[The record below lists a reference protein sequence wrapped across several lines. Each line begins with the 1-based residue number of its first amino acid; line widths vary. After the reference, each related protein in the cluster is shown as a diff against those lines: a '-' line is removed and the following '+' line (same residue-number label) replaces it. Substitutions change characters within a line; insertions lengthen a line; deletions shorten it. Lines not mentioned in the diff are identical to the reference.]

1 MKKRRY
7 VPGWQLKQKLEDKVT
22 REKADKALDEYYER
36 QRILDKI
43 QEAEEEQKKIEEQQ
57 KKLKYVKE
65 AQQNDTVQTNTPDTA
80 QTALQDSVQ
89 PIKNVQQPIV
99 NQQPVVEQYGRAY
112 NTESAQ
118 DYLNRTKDETLFSDQ
133 FIRTPLDPD
142 YADWSARQ
150 AIRAAENS
158 YMANDLSSKAAT
170 ASMKLQESIYLDQ
183 LNGKESVPE
192 RMQRRIREHTL
203 FSTVDQKKGLTAK
216 EQAEIVQFRAFNDPM
231 WGAKYLNEI
240 SGKQQAQ
247 EDVDTEEAAAVQRPD
262 NYTGQARGIKGLSGV
277 NATLAIQTKLQ
288 SLANSLWAKSFLSDF
303 ILKTNDSQMKTSIG
317 QIQRSKEFV
326 DLSSN
331 TMENVDRIEQLAN
344 NIRNL
349 RRLDDEAGS
358 NGIQSLSPEKQHIY
372 AQLLDENRQIR
383 SELDKTDWWKN
394 ANNLASWAPTKL
406 GYISGIIDKVID
418 DDIGGIRNGL
428 YGLDDKL
435 DELKTY
441 LQQNKQDDA
450 WLEGITNTTG
460 KIKRQLTDFNANN
473 AYKQDRWR
481 EQALTDLQDIVEWKE
496 GNNWLGMHASV
507 DPYYKAQETLL
518 EKSGFKWNDPV
529 KMAQFGWSG
538 VAGGSNSSW
547 WKSIISIGSKVG
559 GAIGGAMTTGGTSAV
574 IQGTAI
580 AASFE
585 ADKSAG
591 SDENNIESED
601 RTGQRLRNKLIAD
614 KKYDQFI
621 KEGAQQLGY
630 KKVNK
635 DAIWRH
641 TETVV
646 QDALK
651 QYKDKQDS
659 EAFILDAFL
668 AGMWHSAD
676 PEITKMHADAVIGT
690 NNQFYN
696 NQPVNTADAAIG
708 SIVDIANLNAVKY
721 LARCAKIVKTDQALR
736 LGRFAQRFGK
746 AHPDAALRYYGFK
759 EGIHNVGV
767 KLAESKIAKMT
778 EAGIIKGLNAA
789 EKAPIGA
796 IIGSTLGV
804 DAGLELTDG
813 SIAGGVLGGVAGG
826 VLGIKASGYLGK
838 GLKFIGVEDKIANLY
853 QKTRAFAT
861 SVPSAW
867 LKAASVG
874 KTGAK
879 IGGRVTLDTASEM
892 EQEGVQAQNARGDE
906 NYDVQYNRPL
916 ALRIFNDMM
925 LGARSA
931 YIWANQN
938 DPEMQGEAD
947 VWSQMNATPLLTL
960 LGPGI
965 VQVGVQ
971 LRNGV
976 HDYEMIQAIQNNI
989 DAERR
994 GNVAEL
1000 EQGRSYAKYVT
1011 SEQKEVMHK
1020 KFDAFRKI
1028 AGAHKDA
1035 KEKLGDSL
1043 MDGDEHY
1050 IPSELIDE
1058 QEKDYEDIYELANS
1072 VKMRVIGAR
1081 ANTKPGTDKYAKL
1094 VSYENFASKRQAQKL
1109 DKLQEI
1115 DERNAK
1121 LLGEDALPEIQSE
1134 YSRQAFSE
1142 ESFGEEL
1149 PTGETISAEQQSKQ
1163 RLSDITNTN
1172 TPGNLI
1178 TAYNRAKMLMQTLAL
1193 YRIVQDY
1200 STLKDITGREDTFL
1214 NRSKAKLNELK
1225 KLLKQQGIDI
1235 QTDEDI
1241 LTALN
1246 MSDEGM
1252 ALRQML
1258 ERSNQ
1263 LDEES
1268 EALSWTE
1275 LLDSYSDM
1283 LRDRELAE
1291 YDFILADQQ
1300 LKEFHRNP
1308 EKILYMWDRRRKA
1321 DRTLEGILEEEY
1333 VNTIRSYERA
1343 AAREV
1348 KDGDTY
1354 LGRDGQWYKVKQK
1367 GDDYVKYRYY
1377 PYRRSKNVDNTPLQ
1391 FDPVEYDEYWTE
1403 QENKIVE
1410 REKAKKATENIQ
1422 TGNVKQDPNQ
1432 VIEHG
1437 IPPIEPPTNP
1447 EEDGSQSFLPGQY
1460 VEITDPTTGDKTTG
1474 IVRGVNPD
1482 DNTVEVETPGGEPVI
1497 VPNNSNILSVLN
1509 SPISVRKYPSGTI
1522 LTGRNGKKYTIASSK
1537 LVSINEDT
1545 MEGQYQ
1551 YDVIDID
1558 TNGVTQMSEQDI
1570 DDMINTAPAE
1580 ESFEES
1586 KEQKDVRALIEEKIQ
1601 RDKKVLGG
1609 RKPTPHDYFIKVK
1622 NKIQRFLRV
1631 HSILDPL
1638 FDEDR
1643 NTKEDRL
1650 QLEQEL
1656 RRLYNEDKKEYVKKV
1671 KQLQEEYNKQLL
1683 DKFGESSYEYKF
1695 YKIDLSLYLS
1705 GPRLYDQENPA
1716 IISTII
1722 TDVVTNPALVVGTHI
1737 DKIARL
1743 FFARKNPQNE
1753 PEYCMSDEVF
1763 NSVID
1768 QLKNLDQRFKQLK
1781 WSVYTEELT
1790 WYGQMSN
1797 GIGFAGTTDLIA
1809 VDQQGR
1815 IHVLDFK
1822 TTANATRFDIKY
1834 QKRGVIRDIEGTI
1847 IEDHGWITVADKS
1860 EIQPEDEW
1868 RITSSFLEE
1877 TATKDYGQTV
1887 GNRTYAAQ
1895 YARQL
1900 AAYRYLIQQELGP
1913 VASLEII
1920 PFYVGYKTDANGRLA
1935 DIHEVYMYDP
1945 INLSDVEEIKQ
1956 ELQDVD
1962 DFLNDKSED
1971 WNEAFQAAKR
1981 AVNSRI
1987 EYIRSLIS
1995 DSHLSDEL
2003 RIKLDDHITGLF
2015 WELGQYEK
2023 AVNDKTKTTDSVF
2036 MQQLA
2041 DNVETEFQKA
2051 GVTIEQANKQIS
2063 DAEAAEEAERNKNK
2077 GKGSESES
2085 GPIAAGAGS
2094 GGRSWLFD
2102 PLEKVVDSARR
2113 FWNQFNNLHS
2123 WSDFVVY
2130 MPGYMQAII
2139 QRDFIT
2145 NSKFVITRDDKN
2157 NFDLFKVTI
2166 TYRGHTFDPITIR
2179 LGNDAELDEDKNKDI
2194 QADDSLYSLMGRNF
2208 LKQFYQLRSVMKP
2221 GDTIIATNSSIERTN
2236 GKLVYGED
2244 IAKDALNYSLGLKDN
2259 FIKYIEH
2266 RNLPKSIIDKVK
2278 ACSTVEEMVSILSQ
2292 ETNLQDTAFFD
2303 QDDPRYGHML
2313 DGERSIIGVVDERGN
2328 IVEITT
2334 GTRMPLLSPAEDLDG
2349 NLKNPKVRQY
2359 VKPGNNT
2366 ETIPAGVVMFLYR
2379 FKNEEDAETQ
2389 PERIIP
2395 IALKGMKLGEKK
2407 NGVVEPSK
2415 IAKYVVAILKS
2426 MASGK
2431 KPHSELEV
2439 QAINK
2444 DGSKKFVKINGYD
2457 HLKALNIITRF
2468 GQQAWYAGH
2477 EFIFDFARDESSAER
2492 ELLYG
2497 HTVITI
2503 TDMRA
2508 EPREVNG
2515 MLHRDTIN
2523 LNLGDEADIQALYEI
2538 LSELEMHINQF
2549 GEAKFKLNTQEAK
2562 GPFGDIM
2569 GFFAQAENSD
2579 VQSVEIIPGITID
2592 REDVEKGL
2600 SGIEWAIK
2608 HGIAKTNALSVTNPL
2623 ISIHELDIDGRKPKL
2638 PEEKPEPVIGT
2649 SGPEDNGL
2657 GEETNLGND
2666 NDAGEQH
2673 AQTGTG
2679 ESSEPE
2685 QKGGKPAPEV
2695 TDEEIRRA
2703 KSRRRRGTDYGT
2715 LAVSEEELRPMA
2727 MTTKQRNKAERN
2739 LRRLVGKL
2747 PVRWSPNAIKVL
2759 QSGAKV
2765 AGKAALAGFELYDR
2779 IPKGGEYHEA
2789 FHRIFEILMPNSIR
2803 ESLYE
2808 EYRNKYNESF
2818 KQERGRDLTDKD
2830 ISENFAELFRHFMI
2844 DRDPIKIHLNL
2855 LKTFKEIRD
2864 FIQGLRNLGSRR
2876 FAMLF
2881 LAANSG
2887 VFRFIRPNEE
2897 NVKHFMTAL
2906 DGEADM
2912 TISARVGKE
2921 RKTIKL
2927 NEFPPVGGKDLLNDA
2942 VDSIIYALCT
2952 NYSIDYLARNAS
2964 RLKTNLASIQMLYK
2978 GEEKTTHSSWF
2989 RVITGEYAN
2998 EGDQMTVDDAFTYWD
3013 MYEFSDQMKNITR
3026 RALEGMPKEDR
3037 TDDDKVEYAIL
3048 REILKTE
3055 GSLTKD
3061 QLDPRQRM
3069 LGELFSKKVW
3079 PFIEQRVNNKLHKM
3093 GLDSE
3098 LVSYDEYIKLFEDQ
3112 DGEEDDTGQP
3122 NQAGKDASD
3131 HKDEFFDHSRTDDA
3145 TAAIRFFLSSI
3156 PDEHFATQDDVD
3168 AGIVDYTTREVVDKD
3183 GTVREEPV
3191 LVKNNSSLFGFK
3203 VFLSMKAVSQKLLS
3217 VCNNVRNAEQLDEL
3231 LQDLASDDPV
3241 FYRIAKK
3248 YHAAKQNEIIKTKDG
3263 KNAIMYD
3270 GLNVDQSDYFQ
3281 HKDENGYY
3289 YTWAKDGEDTGVRM
3303 VGAVTQTD
3311 PDMESFVTQ
3320 LFNYV
3325 ACQRL
3330 DFIRVKFSQRLDEE
3344 GEPLDGQY
3352 ISEVRKTSDDYAS
3365 RIFPIQWF
3373 ERLRGGFSGIFR
3385 MTTGGKYTFTED
3397 GKKKLDHAISTIN
3410 TIYKIVRENKKIKL
3424 DGVQYDKARQDDF
3437 LKIENAYINALNDL
3451 GIDITREA
3459 FEFGLRERFGRKEP
3473 LSIQMGKFFGLADPN
3488 GVSYKKF
3495 TKMIKR
3501 LQKNATESG
3510 KNEILSLSQ
3519 RADDSGRGRFDK
3531 GQEASGTNL
3540 YSDNSV
3546 VKWFAKSVSA
3556 YNKSTKELMTNG
3568 PENTKRY
3575 LMAQS
3580 HTISDMT
3587 VDINDATS
3595 DDSEPLNTRKVKN
3608 SRILKDMQKYL
3619 YNFLER
3625 GKNWDLPIGSIII
3638 KHVLQSG
3645 GIHLTLH
3652 THGGIMVDEDLSGGV
3667 SYKKITEREDWL
3679 AKAAIL
3685 KQGGII
3691 FPTLSDKST
3700 WFYVTGVTIPGINY
3714 YNIESMSKNSLP
3726 ELGLHEGEDLSSDAA
3741 HIIFDWNRPNAQIDQ
3756 MIEYA
3761 ECEMAAIEREI
3772 NRKKK
3777 LPIIEYFN
3785 ENRKRFGGLTEIVK
3799 INEETGEP
3807 DVVLFNDYDL
3817 TPEECLALAKRE
3829 FFDLPIAEQ
3838 RKRMALTLETGFWE
3852 NVRTLEHA
3860 GVIVADGKL
3869 RQQKLDKDGNP
3880 TGETILQNRLLQ
3892 YSNVGLDSEVIKELT
3907 AKYMESVDENDKDGY
3922 ADNSHRAEAKAIVA
3936 HIWDIYMRGVI
3947 SNEEVERIYI
3957 GQPQFFKWIS
3967 GKIKDALS
3975 GKTMHCLIDR
3985 FSDQSKRLGGAG
3997 STGEKNRLDLV
4008 NTRRTYVCAEIE
4020 DVKVKSAL
4028 YDDFKRIVKISSI
4041 KQAYLDWKTQQIKN
4055 ETENYEELQ
4064 EKLNKLN
4071 DDVYKNQTSDKEEQ
4085 DKQLEAIRQE
4095 MESGGVG
4102 VAYDVA
4108 VKNAEDVADTLGLTK
4123 PADGAAFISPECAKT
4138 LLRMR
4143 GKFTSE
4149 VKKAFEYLE
4158 GEDSKSNVLR
4168 SADAYKIVTEAI
4180 IGTQKYSAYGYRIN
4194 AATDEIPV
4202 HYYDKFALFPLFKFM
4217 ATGFTADLYR
4227 KMQEGDE
4234 QGRPIDMVMMH
4245 SGVKTGSEQPGM
4257 FDPSKLRVDD
4267 NDDNEQNWEHD
4278 EETGKRTKL
4287 KPTVEDFQ
4295 FHTYEQDYSF
4305 IRRQLNTDPH
4315 EKNTTTMG
4323 TQMTKVALSNIK
4335 PNMEYTLQDGTP
4347 IRGRE
4352 LLDRIMGSIKA
4363 LSNLGKEKIKSQLLN
4378 EDGTID
4384 IDKFSEFLEEE
4395 LDQRDADANL
4405 IDGIEVVEEEEVD
4418 KVTGEVRKVKR
4429 FNVEL
4434 EAMSSVDWIQSIIV
4448 SKINKEV
4455 CDINVKGNAFYQR
4468 PAWGVEGKPLILDD
4482 ATVDFAKRG
4491 INNGEKLNVIN
4502 NDGSMDAVISLDFFY
4517 DILPEGI
4524 RDNFEKSRE
4533 WLFKHKIIGNTPDVH
4548 ANCINARI
4556 PTQAQSSIGAL
4567 RFVDVIPVV
4576 RDTIILP
4583 QEITGIDGSDFDIDK
4598 RYLVR
4603 LSYNITYGKDRNT
4616 EDIVSTIFDEKENPE
4631 DFYRNKLIND
4641 YLILLK
4647 SHGIL
4652 TDHGLDWADSS
4663 HTSLSSI
4670 DKDTKLVTDVRDKI
4684 NKNKPKKRYYAFQFG
4699 NIAFQVITKLKF
4711 MVGKFGIGPFALN
4724 NNNQILT
4731 QLYNVVFAKAPDYT
4745 NILDALGCLS
4755 LANEVDKQGHRILS
4769 WLSGL
4774 INVHVDIAKNP
4785 DSIDGLNINTYTY
4798 NLVNLLIRTGMGE
4811 RGLFLTAQPVMTE
4824 LSRVYDDA
4832 SGSFMTDPN
4841 KSKSAK
4847 QRDAINDFLYD
4858 NFASRGG
4865 RNIKEQRQRV
4875 DKFMLNERVNTQ
4887 EEQKQYE
4894 EIIGSYAKALFG
4906 IDNNGR
4912 YIEGFKYIT
4921 PDGRIITKTPVEKT
4935 NPKTGEKYK
4944 EGPGCILEDVLTNPE
4959 VLKDVRNGA
4968 TFDNLD
4974 DREAYVVFVKDES
4987 GNTVEMRWSAKQVQ
5001 EAVAYVQNNLNIYAR
5016 HLSDLVNACKID
5028 TKKHGKNY
5036 VEQQAYLDKY
5046 NQVFEN
5052 KDGIFEQAGLDDLR
5066 KNSYVDTKTHNAI
5079 DLYELILKQFSIQ
5092 ATDSFK
5098 KVHNKIIERLNSS
5111 VQNKVLS
5118 SKITKA
5124 IMTHIKLDF
5133 FSKYCE
5139 QRGENY
5145 YQDLLYGDNTVQ
5157 YKLLH
5162 LQNSIR
5168 NDKTGKYHKYGSAG
5182 IITNP
5187 LLKALQADVYENRNG
5202 FDNPKLI
5209 IMQDA
5214 LLDDKDTANA
5224 LERAWDELFNDY
5236 EHYTEDAEGNKTYYV
5251 REFAIDLA
5259 VYAFMTSGD
5268 VGGRSKFFKFVP
5280 NTIRKYLSANING
5293 EEMSYNTYIR
5303 RTRENWQNKLS
5314 DEEAEAIAKE
5324 VIYENW
5330 TDNDFV
5336 RPVRMYTSK
5345 IITDRETGRKR
5356 RVKNFQLTTKMYY
5369 TDKSTQ
5375 NVRKYSKRNKK
5386 YYFVA
5391 QTIEKKILSII
5402 AGAKKVG
5409 KELVETIYRNGDNYP
5424 LYIKV
5429 RRQSSYYRDNDNM
5442 ILYEYQGQNE
5452 LDPEN
5457 PQNGT
5462 YPVYRIVLPKVA
5474 KFRAGTYQ
5482 YSLYG
5487 INDGQR
5493 SCVYPISV
5501 LEALELMQHESP
5513 VSESKDKTQLLKDI
5527 QDSFNK
5533 MAIWMADD
5541 ELEDF
5546 LIKEYQMNGI
5556 DDTSNI
5562 QKDLETLKSGLDV
5575 NKSISERQKQ
5585 EGDKSKKVEIHYES
5599 DNSVD
5604 IWWGSDPKER
5614 KNGILSNLAP
5624 RKVKFN
5630 GITYPSVEAAW
5641 QAQKLSYADMP
5652 AKEKK
5657 LVLLSLQA
5665 SDGIIARSIGSDP
5678 KVIKNLNTE
5687 KWDSVKD
5694 DLMHDIIKASLE
5706 QNKDVMKLLLSTKD
5720 AKLTHL
5726 KASLRSEWRTKFPE
5740 ILSQVRSELAKQYK
5754 NSASESQSE
5763 QGQILESSGDYP
5775 QRTKENAQWS
5785 DITLDITET
5794 NKGSGGVNELTKRVA
5809 GNKYVHFQLH
5819 DSGETSSDP
5828 DAIFA
5833 SIKEAGLPTTNIK
5846 LNIAGSEIGRLK
5858 HTQEEYN
5865 NEVERLIK
5873 GLLDLGVTISEIR
5886 SGGQTGIDEAGIIAA
5901 QKLGIKWSVNA
5912 PNGFKFR
5919 TKDGIDISDKDKF
5932 MSRFGITKK
5941 QKPQAKPATIID
5953 ISKDEEFNS
5962 LSNTA
5967 NRSITINGNEFPTVM
5982 HAYNYAIVSAAKVDA
5997 ETRAKYQQAILSA
6010 TSMRDIQNA
6019 VSEVVDIAGEKP
6031 LSQDVLDS
6039 LLYKLMYMSFDQ
6051 NPESVGVLLNTENA
6065 EFKGVSDKV
6074 AENLKKIRD
6083 KFRQDEEENTTDDNE
6098 FDDAAEKACDK

>member
-1 MKKRRY
+1 MSKKRRY
-7 VPGWQLKQKLEDKVT
+7 IPGWQLKQKSEDREI
-22 REKADKALDEYYER
+22 REKAALALDKYYER
-36 QRILDKI
+36 QNIVNQI
-43 QEAEEEQKKIEEQQ
+43 QEAQEQQ
-57 KKLKYVKE
+57 QKLEKKAEEIKKVSE
-65 AQQNDTVQTNTPDTA
+65 AQENDTTNSNDILDTA
-80 QTALQDSVQ
+80 QTATPDTSSF
-89 PIKNVQQPIV
+89 IKQNI
-99 NQQPVVEQYGRAY
+99 QQPVAKMQSVTGQYGKAY
-112 NTESAQ
+112 NTESAA
-118 DYLNRTKDETLFSDQ
+118 DYLKRTQDLTAFSDQ

-142 YADWSARQ
+142 YEDWASRQ
-150 AIRAAENS
+150 AIRAAENPIFR
-158 YMANDLSSKAAT
+158 NTLSSKAAT
-170 ASMKLQESIYLDQ
+170 AAMKLQESFLEDSMA
-183 LNGKESVPE
+183 GKESVPE
-192 RMQRRIREHTL
+192 RMKRRVWEHSM
-203 FSTVDQKKGLTAK
+203 FSTVDQKKELTPS
-216 EQAEIVQFRAFNDPM
+216 EQAEIVQFRAFNDPL
-231 WGAKYLNEI
+231 WGAKYINDMSKVIKQNEAEDE
-240 SGKQQAQ
+240 KQANSV
-247 EDVDTEEAAAVQRPD
+247 ERPD
-262 NYTGQARGIKGLSGV
+262 DYTGSIKGSRFLSGG
-277 NATLAIQTKLQ
+277 NAILGVQSKIA
-288 SLANSLWAKSFLSDF
+288 SLAESLWAKSFLSDF

-326 DLSSN
+326 DLSSGV
-331 TMENVDRIEQLAN
+331 MQNVDLIEQLAN
-344 NIRNL
+344 NIRSL
-349 RRLDDEAGS
+349 RRLDEEAGQA
-358 NGIQSLSPEKQHIY
+358 GIKSLSPEKRDIY
-372 AQLLDENRQIR
+372 SKLLDQNREIR
-383 SELDKTDWWKN
+383 NQLDSKDWWKD
-394 ANNLASWAPTKL
+394 ANNLASWAPTKM
-406 GYISGIIDKVID
+406 GYVAGVVDKVID
-418 DDIGGIRNGL
+418 DDIGGVRNNL

-435 DELKTY
+435 DELKTF
-441 LQQNKQDDA
+441 LQQNNQNDE
-450 WLEGITNTTG
+450 WLNGVTNVTG
-460 KIKRQLTDFNANN
+460 KIKQQLNQFNAGV
-473 AYKQDRWR
+473 AEKQERWKD
-481 EQALTDLQDIVEWKE
+481 QALTDLQDIVDWKT
-496 GNNWLGMHASV
+496 GNNWMGMKAKV

-547 WKSIISIGSKVG
+547 WKSIISIGSKG
-559 GAIGGAMTTGGTSAV
+559 FGAIAGAMTTGGTSAA
-574 IQGTAI
+574 IQLGSI

-601 RTGQRLRNKLIAD
+601 RTATSLRNKLQASG
-614 KKYDQFI
+614 KYNDFLR
-621 KEGAQQLGY
+621 EGIEQLGMKDVIKQKTKRSY
-630 KKVNK
+630 TAEDGTLVRMYGDDDTNYRSDVLKK
-635 DAIWRH
+635 
-641 TETVV
+641 
-646 QDALK
+646 ALK
-651 QYKDKQDS
+651 LSDS
-659 EAFILDAFL
+659 EELQQQVLDLFL

-676 PEITKMHADAVIGT
+676 PEITRMHADAVIGT

-696 NQPVNTADAAIG
+696 NQPVNTTDAAIG
-708 SIVDIANLNAVKY
+708 SIVDIANLNVVKY
-721 LARCAKIVKTDQALR
+721 LANSAKIMRAEQA
-736 LGRFAQRFGK
+736 ARFGK
-746 AHPDAALRYYGFK
+746 KFPKAALKYQGFK
-759 EGIHNVGV
+759 EGIHNLGV
-767 KLAESKIAKMT
+767 KAAESKIAKAIENT
-778 EAGIIKGLNAA
+778 
-789 EKAPIGA
+789 PIG
-796 IIGSTLGV
+796 IVVGSTLGTGIGSDV
-804 DAGLELTDG
+804 TDG
-813 SIAGGVLGGVAGG
+813 SITGGIIGGVAGAA
-826 VLGIKASGYLGK
+826 LGGTASRYLGK
-838 GLKFIGVEDKIANLY
+838 GLKYIGVEDKIAREY
-853 QKTRAFAT
+853 QKARAFAT

-867 LKAASVG
+867 LKAASVA
-874 KTGAK
+874 KTAAN
-879 IGGRVTLDTASEM
+879 IGTRMGLDTASEM
-892 EQEGVQAQNARGDE
+892 LQEGVQGLNAREGE
-906 NYDVQYNRPL
+906 QYDVQYNRPL
-916 ALRIFNDMM
+916 ALRIFDDMM

-960 LGPGI
+960 LGPGTL
-965 VQVGVQ
+965 QVGVQ
-971 LRNGV
+971 IRKGMR
-976 HDYEMIQAIQNNI
+976 DYDMIQAIQNNI

-994 GNVAEL
+994 ANVAEL
-1000 EQGRSYAKYVT
+1000 EQGRSYAKHIT
-1011 SEQKEVMHK
+1011 PERKEVMLK
-1020 KFDAFRKI
+1020 KFGQFKKI

-1035 KEKLGDSL
+1035 KEKLGDAL
-1043 MDGDEHY
+1043 MNEDEHY
-1050 IPSELIDE
+1050 IPQELIDE
-1058 QEKDYEDIYELANS
+1058 QIKDYEDIYELANS
-1072 VKMRVIGAR
+1072 KYMRNFGKSINAR
-1081 ANTKPGTDKYAKL
+1081 PGSDRYAQL
-1094 VSYENFASKRQAQKL
+1094 VSAENFLSKRRAQKAEDL
-1109 DKLQEI
+1109 HEI
-1115 DERNAK
+1115 DVRNANN
-1121 LLGEDALPEIQSE
+1121 LGEDALPDVQAA
-1134 YSRQAFSE
+1134 YNMQQAFSE

-1149 PTGETISAEQQSKQ
+1149 PTGETISAEEQTKQ
-1163 RLSDITNTN
+1163 RDRNITWIN
-1172 TPGNLI
+1172 TPSKLVS
-1178 TAYNRAKMLMQTLAL
+1178 AYNRAKMLMQALAL

-1200 STLKDITGREDTFL
+1200 STLKDITNRDNTFL
-1214 NRSKAKLNELK
+1214 DRSKARFNDIKKQLQVAGVDIENED
-1225 KLLKQQGIDI
+1225 DI
-1235 QTDEDI
+1235 MQ
-1241 LTALN
+1241 ALN
-1246 MSDEGM
+1246 MSDEGV
-1252 ALRQML
+1252 ALREIMSRANIDMDESVSWSNML
-1258 ERSNQ
+1258 S
-1263 LDEES
+1263 
-1268 EALSWTE
+1268 A
-1275 LLDSYSDM
+1275 YADM

-1300 LKEFHRNP
+1300 LKSFHRDP
-1308 EKILYMWDRRRKA
+1308 EFFLHAWKKRRTA
-1321 DRTLEGILEEEY
+1321 DRVLEGILEEEY
-1333 VNTIRSYERA
+1333 VNTIRGIEKA
-1343 AAREV
+1343 ASREV
-1348 KDGDTY
+1348 RDNDIY
-1354 LGRDGQWYKVKQK
+1354 LGRDGKTWYKVKYQ
-1367 GDDYVKYRYY
+1367 GGDYVKFKYDPLKRKNNV
-1377 PYRRSKNVDNTPLQ
+1377 SKIPLP
-1391 FDPVEYDEYWTE
+1391 FDPVEYDEYWTYV
-1403 QENKIVE
+1403 ENNIAE
-1410 REKAKKATENIQ
+1410 REKANKATENIQ
-1422 TGNVKQDPNQ
+1422 TGEVKQKEQTAKSVVQHEEKKPAVQ
-1432 VIEHG
+1432 
-1437 IPPIEPPTNP
+1437 PEPEPEVEDKLPTF
-1447 EEDGSQSFLPGQY
+1447 SPGQY
-1460 VEITDPTTGDKTTG
+1460 VEMTNPETGDVTVG
-1474 IVRGVNPD
+1474 IVREMSPD
-1482 DNTVEVETPGGEPVI
+1482 NKSVEVETPNGEPVV
-1497 VPNNSNILSVLN
+1497 VPNDTNILTVLN

-1522 LTGRNGKKYTIASSK
+1522 LTDKRGKKYTVASSR
-1537 LVSINEDT
+1537 LTSINEST

-1551 YDVIDID
+1551 YDVIDLD
-1558 TNGVTQMSEQDI
+1558 TDAEMKMTEQEIEDLL
-1570 DDMINTAPAE
+1570 NAEPEKE
-1580 ESFEES
+1580 ESFEET
-1586 KEQKDVRALIEEKIQ
+1586 KEQKDVRDAIASKVERDEKA
-1601 RDKKVLGG
+1601 LGG
-1609 RKPTPHDYFIKVK
+1609 RKPTAHDYFIKVK

-1643 NTKEDRL
+1643 NIKEDRL
-1650 QLEQEL
+1650 QLEQQL
-1656 RRLYNEDKKEYVKKV
+1656 RQLYDEDKKEYTKKV
-1671 KQLQEEYNKQLL
+1671 EQLQEEYNKQLL

-1705 GPRLYDQENPA
+1705 GPRLYDEENPA

-1722 TDVVTNPALVVGTHI
+1722 TNVVTNPALVVGTHI

-1743 FFARKNPQNE
+1743 FFDGKNPQNE
-1753 PEYCMSDEVF
+1753 PQYCMSDEVF
-1763 NSVID
+1763 KSVID

-1797 GIGFAGTTDLIA
+1797 GTRFAGTTDLIA

-1822 TTANATRFDIKY
+1822 TTSNATRFDIKY
-1834 QKRGVIRDIEGTI
+1834 QKRGVIRDIDGTI
-1847 IEDHGWITVADKS
+1847 IDDHGWITVADKS

-1877 TATKDYGQTV
+1877 TATKDHGQTI

-1900 AAYRYLIQQELGP
+1900 AAYRYLIQQELGA

-1920 PFYVGYKTDANGRLA
+1920 PFYVGYKTDTNGRLTS
-1935 DIHEVYMYDP
+1935 IYEVYMYDP
-1945 INLSDVEEIKQ
+1945 VNLSDVEEIKQ

-1962 DFLNDKSED
+1962 DFLNDKSWD
-1971 WNEAFQAAKR
+1971 WNESLQAAKN
-1981 AVNSRI
+1981 AVNERI
-1987 EYIRSLIS
+1987 QYIKALIS

-2003 RIKLDDHITGLF
+2003 RQKLNDHITGLL

-2036 MQQLA
+2036 MQQLS

-2051 GVTIEQANKQIS
+2051 RITIEQANKQIS

-2085 GPIAAGAGS
+2085 GPVAAGTGS

-2139 QRDFIT
+2139 QRDFVT

-2208 LKQFYQLRSVMKP
+2208 LKQFYQLRNVMKP
-2221 GDTIIATNSSIERTN
+2221 GDTIVATKIERTN

-2244 IAKDALNYSLGLKDN
+2244 IAKDALNYSLGLRDN

-2278 ACSTVEEMVSILSQ
+2278 ACSTVEEMVSVLSQ

-2334 GTRMPLLSPAEDLDG
+2334 GTRMPLLSPSEDLDG

-2379 FKNEEDAETQ
+2379 FKNEEDPETQ

-2407 NGVVEPSK
+2407 NGTVEPSK
-2415 IAKYVVAILKS
+2415 VAKYVVALLKS

-2444 DGSKKFVKINGYD
+2444 DGSKKFVKISGYD
-2457 HLKALNIITRF
+2457 YLKALNIITRF

-2477 EFIFDFARDESSAER
+2477 EFVFDFARDESSAER

-2515 MLHRDTIN
+2515 ILHRDTIN

-2549 GEAKFKLNTQEAK
+2549 GEAKFKLNTPEAK
-2562 GPFGDIM
+2562 GPFGDVA
-2569 GFFAQAENSD
+2569 GFFAQDENKD

-2608 HGIAKTNALSVTNPL
+2608 HGVAKTNALSVTNPL

-2638 PEEKPEPVIGT
+2638 PEEKPKPVIGT
-2649 SGPEDNGL
+2649 SGSEDNGL
-2657 GEETNLGND
+2657 GEENNLGKD
-2666 NDAGEQH
+2666 NDVEEQP
-2673 AQTGTG
+2673 AQTDTG

-2703 KSRRRRGTDYGT
+2703 KSRRRRGADYGT
-2715 LAVSEEELRPMA
+2715 LAVSEEELRPMP
-2727 MTTKQRNKAERN
+2727 MTTKERNKAERN

-2765 AGKAALAGFELYDR
+2765 AGRAALAGFELYDR

-2803 ESLYE
+2803 KSLYE
-2808 EYRNKYNESF
+2808 EYRTKYNESF
-2818 KQERGRDLTDKD
+2818 KQEYGRDLTDKD

-2887 VFRFIRPNEE
+2887 IFRFMRPDEE

-2964 RLKTNLASIQMLYK
+2964 RLKTNLSSIQMLYK

-3055 GSLTKD
+3055 GSLTRE

-3069 LGELFSKKVW
+3069 LGEVFSEKVW
-3079 PFIEQRVNNKLHKM
+3079 PFIEQKVNNKLHKM

-3122 NQAGKDASD
+3122 NQVGKDASD
-3131 HKDEFFDHSRTDDA
+3131 HKDEFFDHSRTEDA

-3248 YHAAKQNEIIKTKDG
+3248 YHAAKQNEIVKTKDG

-3270 GLNVDQSDYFQ
+3270 GLTVDQSDYFQ

-3289 YTWAKDGEDTGVRM
+3289 YTWAKNGEDTGVRM

-3437 LKIENAYINALNDL
+3437 LKIENAYISALNDL

-3495 TKMIKR
+3495 TEMIER

-3595 DDSEPLNTRKVKN
+3595 DGSGNIKN

-3625 GKNWDLPIGSIII
+3625 GKNWDLPIGSLII

-3772 NRKKK
+3772 NRKTK

-3807 DVVLFNDYDL
+3807 DVVLFNDYDM

-3880 TGETILQNRLLQ
+3880 TGETVLQNRLLQ

-3922 ADNSHRAEAKAIVA
+3922 ADNLHRAEAKAIVA

-3957 GQPQFFKWIS
+3957 GQPQFFKWVS

-4064 EKLNKLN
+4064 AKLNKLN

-4085 DKQLEAIRQE
+4085 DRQLEAIRQE
-4095 MESGGVG
+4095 MEAGGVG

-4202 HYYDKFALFPLFKFM
+4202 HYYNKFALFPLFKFM

-4257 FDPSKLRVDD
+4257 FDPSKLRIDD

-4278 EETGKRTKL
+4278 KETGKRTKL

-4315 EKNTTTMG
+4315 EKNNATMG

-4347 IRGRE
+4347 VRGRE
-4352 LLDRIMGSIKA
+4352 LLDRIMGSINA
-4363 LSNLGKEKIKSQLLN
+4363 LSDLGKEKIKSQLLN

-4418 KVTGEVRKVKR
+4418 KVTGEVRTVRR

-4603 LSYNITYGKDRNT
+4603 LSYNVTYGKDRNT

-4641 YLILLK
+4641 YLVLLK

-4663 HTSLSSI
+4663 HTSLSAI

-4755 LANEVDKQGHRILS
+4755 LANEADKQGHRILS

-4875 DKFMLNERVNTQ
+4875 DKFMLNERINTQ

-4906 IDNNGR
+4906 IDNNGK

-4921 PDGRIITKTPVEKT
+4921 PDGRIITKPE
-4935 NPKTGEKYK
+4935 
-4944 EGPGCILEDVLTNPE
+4944 GCILEDVLTNTE

-5092 ATDSFK
+5092 ATKSFK
-5098 KVHNKIIERLNSS
+5098 KVHNKVIERLNSS

-5168 NDKTGKYHKYGSAG
+5168 NDKTGKYRKYGSAG

-5268 VGGRSKFFKFVP
+5268 VGGKSKFFKFVP

-5303 RTRENWQNKLS
+5303 RTRENWQNELS
-5314 DEEAEAIAKE
+5314 DEEADAIAKE

-5336 RPVRMYTSK
+5336 RPVRLYTSK
-5345 IITDRETGRKR
+5345 ITTDRETGRKR
-5356 RVKNFQLTTKMYY
+5356 KVKSFQLTTKMYY

-5375 NVRKYSKRNKK
+5375 NVRKYSKRYKK

-5391 QTIEKKILSII
+5391 QTIEKKILSIV

-5409 KELVETIYRNGDNYP
+5409 KELIETIYRNGDNYP

-5429 RRQSSYYRDNDNM
+5429 RRQSSDYRDNDNM

-5482 YSLYG
+5482 YNLYG

-5513 VSESKDKTQLLKDI
+5513 ISESKDKTQLLKDI
-5527 QDSFNK
+5527 QNSFNK

-5546 LIKEYQMNGI
+5546 LIKEYQMNGM

-5562 QKDLETLKSGLDV
+5562 QKDLETLKTGLDT

-5585 EGDKSKKVEIHYES
+5585 EDKKSKKVEIRYES
-5599 DNSVD
+5599 DGSVD

-5641 QAQKLSYADMP
+5641 QAQKLSYSNMP

-5665 SDGIIARSIGSDP
+5665 SDGLVARNIGSDP

-5694 DLMHDIIKASLE
+5694 GLMHDIIKASLE

-5726 KASLRSEWRTKFPE
+5726 KASLRSEWRTKFPK
-5740 ILSQVRSELAKQYK
+5740 ILSDVRSELAKQYK
-5754 NSASESQSE
+5754 KDTSENQLNG
-5763 QGQILESSGDYP
+5763 GQILESSGDYP

-5785 DITLDITET
+5785 DITLDLTET
-5794 NKGSGGVNELTKRVA
+5794 NKGSGGANELTKRVA

-5833 SIKEAGLPTTNIK
+5833 SIKEAGLPTTDIK

-5919 TKDGIDISDKDKF
+5919 TEDGTDISDKDKF
-5932 MSRFGITKK
+5932 ISRFGITKK

-5953 ISKDEEFNS
+5953 ISKDEEFKK

-6051 NPESVGVLLNTENA
+6051 NPEAVGILLNTENA

-6083 KFRQDEEENTTDDNE
+6083 KFKQDEENATNDNE
-6098 FDDAAEKACDK
+6098 FDDAAEKACNNK

>member
-1 MKKRRY
+1 MKKRKY
-7 VPGWQLKQKLEDKVT
+7 IPGWQLKQKLEDKAI
-22 REKADKALDEYYER
+22 REKANKVLDEYYER
-36 QRILDKI
+36 QRVLDKI
-43 QEAEEEQKKIEEQQ
+43 QEAEEDQKKIEEQQ
-57 KKLKYVKE
+57 KRLERMQE
-65 AQQNDTVQTNTPDTA
+65 AEQDDSIQTSTKDTV
-80 QTALQDSVQ
+80 QTALQDSIQ
-89 PIKNVQQPIV
+89 PMENIQQPIA
-99 NQQPVVEQYGRAY
+99 NQQPAVEQYGRAY

-170 ASMKLQESIYLDQ
+170 ASMKLQESLYLDQ

-231 WGAKYLNEI
+231 WGAKYLNEL

-247 EDVDTEEAAAVQRPD
+247 EDTETEEAAAVERPD

-331 TMENVDRIEQLAN
+331 TMENVDRIERLAN

-349 RRLDDEAGS
+349 RRLDDEAGRD
-358 NGIQSLSPEKQHIY
+358 GIQSLSPEKQHIY

-383 SELDKTDWWKN
+383 LNLDKTDWWKD

-418 DDIGGIRNGL
+418 DDIGGVRNGL
-428 YGLDDKL
+428 YGLDNKL
-435 DELKTY
+435 DQLKTY
-441 LQQNKQDDA
+441 LSQNKQDDA
-450 WLEGITNTTG
+450 WLEGVTNITG
-460 KIKRQLTDFNANN
+460 KIKQQLTNFNAAN
-473 AYKQDRWR
+473 AEKQDRWR
-481 EQALTDLQDIVEWKE
+481 DQALTDLQDIVDWKE
-496 GNNWLGMHASV
+496 GNNWMNMRASV

-529 KMAQFGWSG
+529 AMAQFGWSG

-547 WKSIISIGSKVG
+547 WKSIISIGSKIG
-559 GAIGGAMTTGGTSAV
+559 GAIGGAVTTGGTSAV

-601 RTGQRLRNKLIAD
+601 RTTQLLRNKLQASG
-614 KKYDQFI
+614 KYENFI
-621 KEGAQQLGY
+621 KEGVEQLDG
-630 KKVNK
+630 KKLLKAKNTRSYTAEDGTLVKLYGDDDTHYNLDVLK
-635 DAIWRH
+635 K
-641 TETVV
+641 
-646 QDALK
+646 ALTNANAEEL
-651 QYKDKQDS
+651 QSQV
-659 EAFILDAFL
+659 LDLFV
-668 AGMWHSAD
+668 AGVWHSAD
-676 PEITKMHADAVIGT
+676 PEITRMHADAVIGT

-708 SIVDIANLNAVKY
+708 SVVDIANLNAVKY

-736 LGRFAQRFGK
+736 LGRVAQRFGK
-746 AHPDAALRYYGFK
+746 AHPDAAFRYYGFK
-759 EGIHNVGV
+759 EGIHNIGV
-767 KLAESKIAKMT
+767 KLAESKLTKMT

-789 EKAPIGA
+789 EKAPVGA
-796 IIGSTLGV
+796 VIGSTLGV

-813 SIAGGVLGGVAGG
+813 SITGGIVGGVAGG
-826 VLGIKASGYLGK
+826 VLGVTASKYLGK
-838 GLKFIGVEDKIANLY
+838 GLKFVGIEDKIANAY

-874 KTGAK
+874 KTSLNVA
-879 IGGRVTLDTASEM
+879 GRMTLDTASEM
-892 EQEGVQAQNARGDE
+892 EQEGVQALNARDDE
-906 NYDVQYNRPL
+906 NYDVQHNRPL

-938 DPEMQGEAD
+938 DPEMQSEAD

-960 LGPGI
+960 LGPGT

-971 LRNGV
+971 LRNGI
-976 HDYEMIQAIQNNI
+976 HDYEMVSAIQNNI

-1011 SEQKEVMHK
+1011 PEQKEVMHK
-1020 KFDAFRKI
+1020 KFDTFRKI

-1043 MDGDEHY
+1043 MNGDEHY
-1050 IPSELIDE
+1050 IPQELIDE

-1109 DKLQEI
+1109 DRLQEI

-1121 LLGEDALPEIQSE
+1121 LLGEDALPEVQSE
-1134 YSRQAFSE
+1134 YSKQAFSE

-1163 RLSDITNTN
+1163 RLNDVTNTN

-1178 TAYNRAKMLMQTLAL
+1178 TAYNRAKMLMQALAL

-1241 LTALN
+1241 FAALN
-1246 MSDEGM
+1246 MSDEGV

-1258 ERSNQ
+1258 EKSNQ

-1308 EKILYMWDRRRKA
+1308 EKILYMWDRRRNA

-1367 GDDYVKYRYY
+1367 GDNYVKYRYY
-1377 PYRRSKNVDNTPLQ
+1377 PYRRNKNVDSTPLQ

-1432 VIEHG
+1432 IVEPG
-1437 IPPIEPPTNP
+1437 IQPVEPPASH
-1447 EEDGSQSFLPGQY
+1447 EEGEPQSLLPGQY
-1460 VEITDPTTGDKTTG
+1460 VEITDPDTGDKTTG
-1474 IVRGVNPD
+1474 VVRGVNPD
-1482 DNTVEVETPGGEPVI
+1482 DNTVEVETPGGEPII
-1497 VPNNSNILSVLN
+1497 VPNNPNILGVLN

-1522 LTGRNGKKYTIASSK
+1522 LTGKNGKKYTIASSK

-1558 TNGVTQMSEQDI
+1558 TNDVMQMSEQEI
-1570 DDMINTAPAE
+1570 DDMLNAAPVE
-1580 ESFEES
+1580 ESFEET

-1601 RDKKVLGG
+1601 RDKKALGG

-1638 FDEDR
+1638 FDEAK
-1643 NTKEDRL
+1643 NTKENRL

-1656 RRLYNEDKKEYVKKV
+1656 RQLYDEDKKKYTKKV
-1671 KQLQEEYNKQLL
+1671 EQLQEEYNKQIL
-1683 DKFGESSYEYKF
+1683 DRFGESSYEYKF
-1695 YKIDLSLYLS
+1695 YRIDLSLYLS

-1743 FFARKNPQNE
+1743 FFDGKNPQNE
-1753 PEYCMSDEVF
+1753 AEYCMSDEVF
-1763 NSVID
+1763 KSVID
-1768 QLKNLDQRFKQLK
+1768 QLKSLDQRFKKLK

-1797 GIGFAGTTDLIA
+1797 GTRFAGTTDLIA

-1834 QKRGVIRDIEGTI
+1834 QKRGIIRDIDGTI

-1971 WNEAFQAAKR
+1971 WNEAFQVAKR

-2003 RIKLDDHITGLF
+2003 RIKLDDYITGLL

-2023 AVNDKTKTTDSVF
+2023 AVNDRTKTTDSVF

-2051 GVTIEQANKQIS
+2051 SIAIEQANKQIS

-2085 GPIAAGAGS
+2085 GPVAAGSGS

-2166 TYRGHTFDPITIR
+2166 TYRGHTFDPVTIR
-2179 LGNDAELDEDKNKDI
+2179 LGNDAEFEEDKNKDI

-2208 LKQFYQLRSVMKP
+2208 LKQFYQLRNVMKP
-2221 GDTIIATNSSIERTN
+2221 GDTIAATKIERTN

-2244 IAKDALNYSLGLKDN
+2244 IAKEALNYSLGLKDN

-2278 ACSTVEEMVSILSQ
+2278 ACSTVEEMVSVLGQ

-2334 GTRMPLLSPAEDLDG
+2334 GTRVPLLSPSEDLDG

-2366 ETIPAGVVMFLYR
+2366 ETIPQGIVMFLYR
-2379 FKNEEDAETQ
+2379 FKNEEDSETQ

-2407 NGVVEPSK
+2407 NGVVEPSEV
-2415 IAKYVVAILKS
+2415 AKYVVAILKS
-2426 MASGK
+2426 MAAGK

-2439 QAINK
+2439 RATNK

-2457 HLKALNIITRF
+2457 CLKALNIITRF

-2477 EFIFDFARDESSAER
+2477 EFIFDFARDENSDGR

-2503 TDMRA
+2503 TDMRT

-2515 MLHRDTIN
+2515 MLHRDPIN

-2549 GEAKFKLNTQEAK
+2549 GEMKFKLNTPEAK
-2562 GPFGDIM
+2562 GPFGDVM

-2579 VQSVEIIPGITID
+2579 VKSIEIIPGITID

-2638 PEEKPEPVIGT
+2638 PKEKPEPVVGT

-2657 GEETNLGND
+2657 GEENNLGKD
-2666 NDAGEQH
+2666 NDAGEQP

-2703 KSRRRRGTDYGT
+2703 KSRRKRGTDYGT
-2715 LAVSEEELRPMA
+2715 LVVNEKELRPMA
-2727 MTTKQRNKAERN
+2727 MTTKEKNKAERN

-2747 PVRWSPNAIKVL
+2747 PIKWSPNAIKVL

-2818 KQERGRDLTDKD
+2818 RQQYGRNLTDKD
-2830 ISENFAELFRHFMI
+2830 ISEQFAELFRHFMI

-2864 FIQGLRNLGSRR
+2864 FIRGLRNLGSRR

-2887 VFRFIRPNEE
+2887 VFRFIRPDEE

-2906 DGEADM
+2906 DGEADL

-3055 GSLTKD
+3055 GSLTKE

-3069 LGELFSKKVW
+3069 LGELFSEKVW

-3122 NQAGKDASD
+3122 NQVSKDASD

-3270 GLNVDQSDYFQ
+3270 GLTVDQSDYFQ

-3289 YTWAKDGEDTGVRM
+3289 YTWAKNGEDTGVRM

-3344 GEPLDGQY
+3344 GEPIDGQY

-3397 GKKKLDHAISTIN
+3397 GKKKLDRAIRTIN

-3424 DGVQYDKARQDDF
+3424 DDVQYDKARQDDF
-3437 LKIENAYINALNDL
+3437 LKIENAYISALNDL

-3495 TKMIKR
+3495 TEMIER

-3608 SRILKDMQKYL
+3608 SRVLKDMQKYL

-3625 GKNWDLPIGSIII
+3625 GKNWDLPIGSLII

-3700 WFYVTGVTIPGINY
+3700 WFYVTGVTVPGINY

-3726 ELGLHEGEDLSSDAA
+3726 ELGLHEGENLSSNAA

-3772 NRKKK
+3772 NRKTK

-3807 DVVLFNDYDL
+3807 DVVLFNDYNL

-3852 NVRTLEHA
+3852 NIRTLEHA

-3957 GQPQFFKWIS
+3957 GQPQFFKWVS

-4064 EKLNKLN
+4064 ERLNKLN

-4095 MESGGVG
+4095 MEAGGVG

-4158 GEDSKSNVLR
+4158 GENSKSNILR

-4202 HYYDKFALFPLFKFM
+4202 HYYNKFALFPLFKFM

-4227 KMQEGDE
+4227 KMQDGDE

-4267 NDDNEQNWEHD
+4267 NDDNEQNWEHN

-4352 LLDRIMGSIKA
+4352 LLDRIMGSINA

-4405 IDGIEVVEEEEVD
+4405 IDGIEVIEEEEVD
-4418 KVTGEVRKVKR
+4418 KVTGEVRTVRR

-4468 PAWGVEGKPLILDD
+4468 SAWGVEGKPLILDD

-4491 INNGEKLNVIN
+4491 INNGERLNVIN

-4641 YLILLK
+4641 YLVLLK

-4711 MVGKFGIGPFALN
+4711 MIGKFGIGPFALN

-4755 LANEVDKQGHRILS
+4755 LANETDKKGHRILS

-4875 DKFMLNERVNTQ
+4875 DRFMLNERVNTQ

-4894 EIIGSYAKALFG
+4894 EIVGSYAKALFG
-4906 IDNNGR
+4906 IDNNGK

-4921 PDGRIITKTPVEKT
+4921 PDGSIITKTE
-4935 NPKTGEKYK
+4935 
-4944 EGPGCILEDVLTNPE
+4944 GCILEDVLTNTE
-4959 VLKDVRNGA
+4959 ILKDVRNGA

-5066 KNSYVDTKTHNAI
+5066 NNSYVDTKTHNAI

-5168 NDKTGKYHKYGSAG
+5168 TDKTGKYLKYGSAG

-5236 EHYTEDAEGNKTYYV
+5236 EHYTEDAEGNRTYYV

-5268 VGGRSKFFKFVP
+5268 VGGKSKFFKFVP

-5303 RTRENWQNKLS
+5303 RTRENWQNELS
-5314 DEEAEAIAKE
+5314 DEEADAIAKE

-5429 RRQSSYYRDNDNM
+5429 RRQSSDYRDNDNM

-5585 EGDKSKKVEIHYES
+5585 EGGKSKKVEIHYES

-5652 AKEKK
+5652 VKEKK

-5665 SDGIIARSIGSDP
+5665 SDGLVARSIGSDP

-5687 KWDSVKD
+5687 KWDSVKYG
-5694 DLMHDIIKASLE
+5694 LMHDIIKASLE
-5706 QNKDVMKLLLSTKD
+5706 QDKDVMKLLLSTKD

-5740 ILSQVRSELAKQYK
+5740 ILSQVRSELKA
-5754 NSASESQSE
+5754 E
-5763 QGQILESSGDYP
+5763 Q
-5775 QRTKENAQWS
+5775 KE
-5785 DITLDITET
+5785 E
-5794 NKGSGGVNELTKRVA
+5794 
-5809 GNKYVHFQLH
+5809 
-5819 DSGETSSDP
+5819 
-5828 DAIFA
+5828 
-5833 SIKEAGLPTTNIK
+5833 KE
-5846 LNIAGSEIGRLK
+5846 
-5858 HTQEEYN
+5858 
-5865 NEVERLIK
+5865 
-5873 GLLDLGVTISEIR
+5873 
-5886 SGGQTGIDEAGIIAA
+5886 DE
-5901 QKLGIKWSVNA
+5901 
-5912 PNGFKFR
+5912 
-5919 TKDGIDISDKDKF
+5919 
-5932 MSRFGITKK
+5932 
-5941 QKPQAKPATIID
+5941 KPKEKPASKKVSTVD
-5953 ISKDEEFNS
+5953 ISKDEEFKS

-5982 HAYNYAIVSAAKVDA
+5982 HAYNYAIVSAAKVDG

-6019 VSEVVDIAGEKP
+6019 VSEVVTIAGEKP

-6083 KFRQDEEENTTDDNE
+6083 KFRQDEENVIDNNE
-6098 FDDAAEKACDK
+6098 FDDAAEKACSNK